1 MVKGSPYLRVRSAT
15 FFSVERGPL
24 VPIKDTS
31 SILTKGKHNSPRILV
46 ARSPAGRAREKNER
60 KEEERE
66 KEEGW
71 KRGRRREIV
80 SKREKRLG

>member
-1 MVKGSPYLRVRSAT
+1 M
-15 FFSVERGPL
+15 
-24 VPIKDTS
+24 S

-66 KEEGW
+66 KEWE
-71 KRGRRREIV
+71 RGRRREIV
-80 SKREKRLG
+80 SRREKRLGREGKKRTKERVARDNKPGELEDLPTL